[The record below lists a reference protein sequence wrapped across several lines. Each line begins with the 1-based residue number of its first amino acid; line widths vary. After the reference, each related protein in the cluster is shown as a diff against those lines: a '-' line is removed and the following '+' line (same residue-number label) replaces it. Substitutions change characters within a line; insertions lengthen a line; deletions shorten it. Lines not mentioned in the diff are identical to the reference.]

1 MAAGNPRRAALRLI
15 FAGGLWA
22 LAAGPVPAAE
32 PDWASRRE
40 ESWRI
45 VWSTVNEVY
54 FDPTFGGVDWTAVGE
69 RYRARLDGAAEPAA
83 LRSLLQAMLG
93 ELGRTHFQIVPR
105 EAAVFSPA
113 ERDRVGVLGV
123 TLAADGDKVR
133 VAAIAADSPAAAA
146 GLPPGTE
153 VQEIDGVRL
162 AGVRDELA
170 AAGFDATRAMR
181 QLLALAGARLQAP
194 VGTTVRIAGV
204 TPTGERWQS
213 ELACAPHRGE
223 WAEPIGNY
231 PSLPLEWETR
241 SADGIAY
248 LRLSV
253 FAPAAMR
260 PLRTFLRGLKAGDGL
275 IIDLRG
281 NPGGITAMAPGLAGW
296 LMDRE
301 TSLGSVRLRRGGMG
315 YPVYP
320 QEGAFLGPVA
330 VLIDGGSASTSE
342 ILAAGLR
349 DLGRA
354 RLFGERSAGAALPSL
369 FKTLPNGDLFQYAIG
384 DIRSPRGQ
392 SLEGTGVAPDEAVGR
407 TAADLASGV
416 DAPLAAATAWLR
428 SRSGNENRESKRG
441 GGSGS

>member
-1 MAAGNPRRAALRLI
+1 MAAGIPRRAALRFL
-15 FAGGLWA
+15 FAGGLWVC
-22 LAAGPVPAAE
+22 AAGKAPAAE
-32 PDWASRRE
+32 PDWPARRE

-54 FDPTFGGVDWTAVGE
+54 FDPAFGGVDWAAVGG
-69 RYRARLDGAAEPAA
+69 RYRARLGEAADAAA
-83 LRSLLQAMLG
+83 LRALLQAMLG

-105 EAAVFSPA
+105 AAAVFSPA
-113 ERDRVGVLGV
+113 ERDRVGVLGM
-123 TLAADGDKVR
+123 TLAADGEKVR
-133 VAAIAADSPAAAA
+133 VAAVAADSPAAAA

-153 VQEIDGVRL
+153 VLDIDGVRL
-162 AGVRDELA
+162 AGVRDDLA
-170 AAGFDATRAMR
+170 AAGFEPARAMR

-204 TPTGERWQS
+204 TPAGEPWRA

-241 SADGIAY
+241 AADGIAY

-281 NPGGITAMAPGLAGW
+281 NPGGVTAMAPGLAGW
-296 LMDRE
+296 LVDRE

-369 FKTLPNGDLFQYAIG
+369 FKTLPDGDLFQYAIG

-392 SLEGTGVAPDEAVGR
+392 SLEGNGVAPDETVFR
-407 TAADLASGV
+407 TGVDLARGV
-416 DAPLAAATAWLR
+416 DAPVEAATAWLR
-428 SRSGNENRESKRG
+428 DRMRSGKQQPARE
-441 GGSGS
+441 GGSG

>member
-1 MAAGNPRRAALRLI
+1 MAAGNPRRAALRLVL
-15 FAGGLWA
+15 AGAIWA
-22 LAAGPVPAAE
+22 FGAAAVAAAE
-32 PDWASRRE
+32 ADWPARRE

-45 VWSTVNEVY
+45 VWSTVNEAY
-54 FDPTFGGVDWTAVGE
+54 FDPTFGGVDWTSVGE
-69 RYRARLDGAAEPAA
+69 RYRARLDDAADPAA
-83 LRSLLQAMLG
+83 LRALLQAMLG

-113 ERDRVGVLGV
+113 ERDRVGVLGA
-123 TLAADGDKVR
+123 TLAADGEKVR
-133 VAAIAADSPAAAA
+133 VAAVAADSPSAAA

-162 AGVRDELA
+162 ADVRAKLA
-170 AAGFDATRAMR
+170 ASGFDPARAMR

-194 VGTTVRIAGV
+194 VGTKVRIAGV
-204 TPTGERWQS
+204 TPAGEPWQA

-281 NPGGITAMAPGLAGW
+281 NPGGVTAMAPGLAGW
-296 LMDRE
+296 LVDRE

-330 VLIDGGSASTSE
+330 LLIDGGSASTSE
-342 ILAAGLR
+342 ILAAGLK

-392 SLEGTGVAPDEAVGR
+392 SLEGAGVAPDEPVGR
-407 TAADLASGV
+407 TAADLAGGV
-416 DAPLAAATAWLR
+416 DAPLEAATAWLR
-428 SRSGNENRESKRG
+428 GRLRNENRDAKREG
-441 GGSGS
+441 GNGS